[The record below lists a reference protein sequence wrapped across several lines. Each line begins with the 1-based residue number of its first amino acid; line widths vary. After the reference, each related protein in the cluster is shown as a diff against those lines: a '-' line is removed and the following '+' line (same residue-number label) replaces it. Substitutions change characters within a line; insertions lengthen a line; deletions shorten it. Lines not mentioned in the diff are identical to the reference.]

1 VETLNLG
8 THIAQGATLGLEI
21 DTDGGLRVKLG
32 DGLGYGDNGE
42 IINTREAGSNIT
54 VVDDLTSDSTTDALS
69 AKQGKV
75 LKGLID
81 GVSESIPTTLSELEN
96 DEELLWSGKRN
107 EQRCKTEIN
116 EILTRLVIGFI
127 WTSFSLF
134 TFMLSFVHSE
144 TNKRYWFP
152 RILGFVFTVIGILIF
167 AYALPPKNE
176 YYAITTKRIIVYNK
190 KKKKPYESY
199 KLSEL
204 SEPLLI
210 LNKSGD
216 GVGIIKVSQK
226 TPVKYRDEEISMTR
240 YERFFYSIDNVAA
253 VYDIL
258 NNQLSEFEM

>member
-1 VETLNLG
+1 MFNREHEEYIRTEKEFVNDSEEDISVQASN
-8 THIAQGATLGLEI
+8 E
-21 DTDGGLRVKLG
+21 
-32 DGLGYGDNGE
+32 E
-42 IINTREAGSNIT
+42 IIKPDASQSN
-54 VVDDLTSDSTTDALS
+54 
-69 AKQGKV
+69 
-75 LKGLID
+75 LILCNLD
-81 GVSESIPTTLSELEN
+81 IYGVFSSELEN

-107 EQRCKTEIN
+107 ERRCKAEIN

-134 TFMLSFVHSE
+134 TFILSFVHSE

-240 YERFFYSIDNVAA
+240 YERFFYSIDNAAA